1 MKSTVTEMKNTLDGI
16 SSVVTEAGRQI
27 CELKGRTVR
36 ITAGNRIRTKR
47 DEDSPRCF
55 QDNGK
60 CTSTPITGVPEEE
73 REDREERERGE
84 RERQRETERDRKRDR
99 ERERGEERERK
110 RGKEREGER
119 ERKGL
124 KKYMER

>member
-73 REDREERERGE
+73 REDREERER
-84 RERQRETERDRKRDR
+84 
-99 ERERGEERERK
+99 K
-110 RGKEREGER
+110 RGTEREGER